1 MTQITQ
7 ILFLPP
13 LPAIAIVA
21 KRIAIT
27 IVAWRTAIAIVA
39 KRIAIAI
46 AAKRIAIAIVA
57 KRIAIVSTNQRIAP
71 QLSTFFPPPC
81 KETEKQS
88 SPLYPYLKVKVC
100 LALWWCHLIH
110 RLMFNDLSTFQ
121 NFRLFSPKRKVACIY
136 AILARSV
143 LHIYAVGL
151 YNYAFRP
158 FSGTFSSVRVHTLC
172 WP

>member
-1 MTQITQ
+1 MLHFSDTDNADLI
-7 ILFLPP
+7 PP
-13 LPAIAIVA
+13 TSHRHSSEANSHRHSSVA
-21 KRIAIT
+21 DSHRHCSEANSHRHCSE
-27 IVAWRTAIAIVA
+27 ANSHRLNE
-39 KRIAIAI
+39 
-46 AAKRIAIAIVA
+46 
-57 KRIAIVSTNQRIAP
+57 STNQP

-121 NFRLFSPKRKVACIY
+121 NFRLFSPKRKVAHIY